1 MPKNTVV
8 SAQEYPRKPPVLWTD
23 YLMLLAAL
31 GSAALIFWVDILPVP
46 HPALRPIVIAEY
58 VTCAIFA
65 LELLWRWRRE
75 DWSWNYPFLY
85 WYEVLCLIPAAA
97 TYFADSHVV
106 RVVVLLARLLRV
118 ADRALGDRVT
128 VAVVNRALNAIVEAI
143 KRPVTM
149 AVLEEVSEV
158 LRVGR
163 YTSNIASAL
172 EENRAELDE
181 MILELIEKD
190 PALGRVR
197 YLPFHEDIIR
207 GIASTSFRIVF
218 QVLAD
223 PRTDELVGDVLR
235 ENVHQMR
242 RAVQEGVRVEETVDN
257 KLL

>member
-23 YLMLLAAL
+23 YLMLVVAVV
-31 GSAALIFWVDILPVP
+31 SAAAICWVDIFPVP
-46 HPALRPIVIAEY
+46 HPAAQPIVIVDYA
-58 VTCAIFA
+58 TCGVFA
-65 LELLWRWRRE
+65 LEFLWRWRRE

-85 WYEVLCLIPAAA
+85 WYEILSLIPATAP
-97 TYFADSHVV
+97 YFAHSYVVQILVLLV
-106 RVVVLLARLLRV
+106 RVLRV

-128 VAVVNRALNAIVEAI
+128 VAIVNRAINAIVEAV

-158 LRVGR
+158 LRVGQ
-163 YTSNIASAL
+163 YTRNIAAAL
-172 EENRAELDE
+172 EENRAEMDQ
-181 MILELIEKD
+181 MIMELIERD
-190 PALGRVR
+190 PALGRVK
-197 YLPFHEDIIR
+197 YLPFHEEIIR

-242 RAVQEGVRVEETVDN
+242 RAVHEGVRVEETVDN
-257 KLL
+257 NG

>member
-1 MPKNTVV
+1 MLVV
-8 SAQEYPRKPPVLWTD
+8 
-23 YLMLLAAL
+23 AAV
-31 GSAALIFWVDILPVP
+31 SAALICWVDLFSVP
-46 HPALRPIVIAEY
+46 HAEVQPIVIADY
-58 VTCAIFA
+58 ATCGIFG
-65 LELLWRWRRE
+65 LEFLWRWRRE

-85 WYEVLCLIPAAA
+85 WYEVLCLIPATA
-97 TYFADSHVV
+97 TYFADSHTV
-106 RVVVLLARLLRV
+106 RIVVLLVRLLRV

-128 VAVVNRALNAIVEAI
+128 VAIVNRSMSAIVEAV

-163 YTSNIASAL
+163 YTQNIASAL
-172 EENRAELDE
+172 EENRAELDA

-207 GIASTSFRIVF
+207 GIAGASFRIVF

-242 RAVQEGVRVEETVDN
+242 RAVHEGVRVAETVDN
-257 KLL
+257 KVQQ

>member
-1 MPKNTVV
+1 MRKNIVV

-23 YLMLLAAL
+23 YLMLLVAL
-31 GSAALIFWVDILPVP
+31 VSVALIFWVDILPVP
-46 HPALRPIVIAEY
+46 HPAVQPIVIADY
-58 VTCAIFA
+58 ATCGVFA
-65 LELLWRWRRE
+65 LEFLWRWRRE

-85 WYEVLCLIPAAA
+85 WYEILCLIPATA

-106 RVVVLLARLLRV
+106 RILVLLVRLLRV

-128 VAVVNRALNAIVEAI
+128 VAIVNRALNAIVEAI

-158 LRVGR
+158 LRVGQ
-163 YTSNIASAL
+163 YTRNIALAL
-172 EENRAELDE
+172 EENRAEMDE
-181 MILELIEKD
+181 MILDLIEKD

-242 RAVQEGVRVEETVDN
+242 RAVHEGVRVEETVDN
-257 KLL
+257 KAQ

>member
-1 MPKNTVV
+1 MLVV
-8 SAQEYPRKPPVLWTD
+8 A
-23 YLMLLAAL
+23 LL
-31 GSAALIFWVDILPVP
+31 SAALICWVDIIPVP
-46 HPALRPIVIAEY
+46 HPAQQPIVIVEY
-58 VTCAIFA
+58 ATCGIFG
-65 LELLWRWRRE
+65 LEFLWRWRRE

-106 RVVVLLARLLRV
+106 RIVVLLVRLLRV

-128 VAVVNRALNAIVEAI
+128 VAIVNRSINTIVEAI

-158 LRVGR
+158 LRVGQ
-163 YTSNIASAL
+163 YTRNIASAL

-181 MILELIEKD
+181 MILDLIQKD
-190 PALGRVR
+190 PALGRMR

-242 RAVQEGVRVEETVDN
+242 RAVLEGVRVEEAVDN
-257 KLL
+257 KPQ